1 METLKC
7 LYCLGE
13 MIIDKAV
20 FSFCS
25 YFLSSK
31 VISVYIRDI
40 YCPEILTVIIA
51 NRKQSSQPQHGWSGS
66 FDLLSWDFT
75 VLCD

>member
-7 LYCLGE
+7 LYCLGK

-20 FSFCS
+20 FSFCYC

-31 VISVYIRDI
+31 VISVYIRGTH
-40 YCPEILTVIIA
+40 CPETLTVIIVKEVRRPA
-51 NRKQSSQPQHGWSGS
+51 STW
-66 FDLLSWDFT
+66 L
-75 VLCD
+75 

>member
-20 FSFCS
+20 FSCCC

-31 VISVYIRDI
+31 VISVYISDA
-40 YCPEILTVIIA
+40 YCPETLTVIIGIGRTA
-51 NRKQSSQPQHGWSGS
+51 ASLYMTVVDHLTSSPGTS
-66 FDLLSWDFT
+66 
-75 VLCD
+75 LCCD